1 MKDLLKQIVY
11 VIVVGTIIIGLNF
24 LMCKYLW
31 HVTDI
36 GSVGYY
42 LACFILGIVLA
53 VIYDNKIKKEE
64 K

>member
-1 MKDLLKQIVY
+1 MKDFLKGLVF
-11 VIVVGTIIIGLNF
+11 VIVVGGIIIAFNF

-31 HVTDI
+31 HVTDL

-42 LACFILGIVLA
+42 LSCFVLGIVLA
-53 VIYDNKIKKEE
+53 DMNDRKK